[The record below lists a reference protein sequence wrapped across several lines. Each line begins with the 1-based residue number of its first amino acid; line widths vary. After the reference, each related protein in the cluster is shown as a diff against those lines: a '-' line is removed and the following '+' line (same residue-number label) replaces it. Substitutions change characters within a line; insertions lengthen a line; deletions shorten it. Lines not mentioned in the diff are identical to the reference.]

1 MVIPDVDRDT
11 ESGLSQVLLEGEET
25 DTAFLKRTVCQDH
38 FQVHM
43 NLGSAVP
50 HLEIYPEEMVMNI
63 PSFTSKDVRCS
74 IMYRN
79 RDIKATKL
87 SDTRKLVELIL
98 T

>member
-11 ESGLSQVLLEGEET
+11 ESRLSRVLLEGEET
-25 DTAFLKRTVCQDH
+25 DTAFLKGTVCQDH
-38 FQVHM
+38 FQIHM
-43 NLGSAVP
+43 NLGSAIP
-50 HLEIYPEEMVMNI
+50 HLEIHPEEMVVNV
-63 PSFTSKDVRCS
+63 PTFTSKDVRCS

-79 RDIKATKL
+79 KYIKATKL